1 MFFNVHTA
9 ACTRSR
15 TVTLHLATTRPAPSA
30 DVQLCTSKS
39 AGVSKTD
46 ALYATGRQAV
56 GLCDSS
62 VVAKSPSRSARRWTG
77 AAAPVHADAARR
89 RRSVRARLCASWQR
103 SLAWGCRAHR
113 DNRVTALASMSS
125 LNSYRA
131 GEADRCAVGSS
142 DLEATP
148 SIIIAQRACPAESEP
163 VHPSQAS
170 SYWHDVVD
178 VEPDPDQE
186 TEDDTTAVIATRSP
200 VGYWRQFVIATLAN
214 CAQTERCRSHTFC
227 MRLMYDS

>member
-1 MFFNVHTA
+1 M
-9 ACTRSR
+9 RLWS
-15 TVTLHLATTRPAPSA
+15 
-30 DVQLCTSKS
+30 
-39 AGVSKTD
+39 G
-46 ALYATGRQAV
+46 
-56 GLCDSS
+56 S

-142 DLEATP
+142 DLEATS

-186 TEDDTTAVIATRSP
+186 TEDDTTAVIATRSL
-200 VGYWRQFVIATLAN
+200 VGYWKQFVIATLAN
-214 CAQTERCRSHTFC
+214 CAQTERYRPNEKKPPELFPWCRSSDTLSKTREANRRNAKNPPGLL
-227 MRLMYDS
+227 RLERQEPGGHSKRMSCTPPN

>member
-1 MFFNVHTA
+1 M
-9 ACTRSR
+9 RLS
-15 TVTLHLATTRPAPSA
+15 
-30 DVQLCTSKS
+30 
-39 AGVSKTD
+39 
-46 ALYATGRQAV
+46 V
-56 GLCDSS
+56 GS

-89 RRSVRARLCASWQR
+89 RRSLRARLCASWQR

-142 DLEATP
+142 DLEATS

-186 TEDDTTAVIATRSP
+186 TEDDTTAVIATRSL
-200 VGYWRQFVIATLAN
+200 VGYWKQFVIATLAN
-214 CAQTERCRSHTFC
+214 CAQTERCRPNEKKPPEFPWCRSSDTLSIT
-227 MRLMYDS
+227 REANRRNAKKPPGLLPQNGRSPGGIQKG